1 MNQDLPEDRPRRPG
15 AWKACINFATRL
27 RSRPWFWLLPAA
39 PPLITICAMMA
50 VGITE
55 TTKTNDHQ
63 DRYLKALDL
72 AYANEDFTAASVYF
86 IKLREIGY
94 NRYPNARFIG
104 AVLDSRAG
112 RKEAARQVLS
122 QIAPSDRIGFRP
134 AHLWQARELLAQKLS
149 EAELIEARHHLQA
162 ALGEEK
168 DEVWIRT
175 SLAQVCMQQNDYQTA
190 LDQLT
195 RIVEEQPELYILIS
209 EIHEKLGNASGR
221 AEALRLASDYFLKRL
236 NQDPSNTGTRTTL
249 AMIYYKQGDLDSGL
263 RTVAQG
269 LQLQD
274 ADPILRENMSK
285 LLIARFDEVTRQQA
299 PDSGGVVMQLSLLQQ
314 AIEMDSD
321 NPLVLMRLK
330 SLMEDPDE
338 EARKGATDILNQ
350 MLAAGQS
357 TGTVHFILGTHAVAQ
372 GDTESARFH
381 FQQSYEDLRSLDD
394 NPEVPSLLNNL
405 AWMMLQQGDNL
416 EQALGLINQSLGLL
430 KDNDPR
436 RPFIRETRGRILMAM
451 QKWPEAVTD
460 LEFALTSLDPD
471 GQLATHKALAKAYQQ
486 LGKPEIAAEHEK
498 FANQLL
504 PDKPIVE

>member
-1 MNQDLPEDRPRRPG
+1 MSQNLPEDRPRRPN
-15 AWKACINFATRL
+15 AWKECLRFSARL

-39 PPLITICAMMA
+39 PPLITFCAMMA

-55 TTKTNDHQ
+55 TTKTIDHQ

-86 IKLREIGY
+86 TKLREIGY
-94 NRYPNARFIG
+94 KRYPNARLIG

-112 RKEAARQVLS
+112 RNEAARQVLS

-134 AHLWQARELLAQKLS
+134 AHLWQAKEMLARELS
-149 EAELIEARHHLQA
+149 ETELIEARHHLQA
-162 ALGEEK
+162 TLGDEK
-168 DEVWIRT
+168 DEVWIIT
-175 SLAQVCMQQNDYQTA
+175 SLAQVCIQQKDFQTA

-195 RIVEEQPELYILIS
+195 RIVEDQPELYILIS
-209 EIHEKLGNASGR
+209 EIHEKLGNAEGS
-221 AEALRLASDYFLKRL
+221 AEALRHASEYFLKRL
-236 NQDPSNTGTRTTL
+236 NEDPSNTDTRTTL

-263 RTVAQG
+263 RTITQG
-269 LQLQD
+269 LKSHD
-274 ADPILRENMSK
+274 ADPRLRANMSK

-314 AIEMDSD
+314 AIEMDSN

-330 SLMEDPDE
+330 SLMDDPDA
-338 EARKGATDILNQ
+338 EARTGATDILNQ

-372 GDTESARFH
+372 GDTASARFH

-405 AWMMLQQGDNL
+405 AWMMLQQGDHL
-416 EQALGLINQSLGLL
+416 DQALELINQSIRLL

-436 RPFIRETRGRILMAM
+436 RPFIRETRGRILMAI

-460 LEFALTSLDPD
+460 LEFALTSLDQD

-504 PDKPIVE
+504 PDKPMVK